1 MKDHESLPTG
11 VVLTRQRIGHPWQ
24 EFSWHATEVI
34 PGAPEV
40 AEWRLLRQDEA
51 KIAYLAA
58 TLPLDLY
65 PGETAD
71 YRHNLSQRQPMIY
84 VVLRR
89 NAGDAERPVRPF
101 HVTASPA
108 EAQDYLDGDEL
119 VDAVPMPEGVAA
131 WLQDYVTRFHVE
143 HVFEKRGRAARDARR
158 KAQERGNG

>member
-1 MKDHESLPTG
+1 MKDHESLPVG

-24 EFSWHATEVI
+24 EFSWHATEVV
-34 PGAPEV
+34 PGAPAV
-40 AEWRLLRQDEA
+40 AEWRLLRQAEA
-51 KIAYLAA
+51 RTAYLAA

-89 NAGDAERPVRPF
+89 DEGDAERPIHPF

-108 EAQDYLDGDEL
+108 EAQDYLDSDDL
-119 VDAVPMPEGVAA
+119 VDAVPMPPGVAA

-143 HVFEKRGRAARDARR
+143 RAFVKRGRGEREARR
-158 KAQERGNG
+158 KAQGRGNG